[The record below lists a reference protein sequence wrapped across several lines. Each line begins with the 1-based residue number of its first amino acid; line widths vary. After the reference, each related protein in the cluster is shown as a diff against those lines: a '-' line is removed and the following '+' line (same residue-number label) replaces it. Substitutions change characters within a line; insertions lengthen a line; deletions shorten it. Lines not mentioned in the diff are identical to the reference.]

1 MAGDDQRP
9 EEIET
14 AAGADATAPTLA
26 EAANASSDGATLPV
40 VSPEAYR
47 VQGEVGRG
55 GMGRVVSA
63 TDRRLGR
70 PVAIKEL
77 HRDVAGGATR
87 FVREALVTARL
98 QHPSIVPVY
107 EAGRWPDGVPFYAMK
122 MVSGQS
128 LSLLIRA
135 RHTLSARLALLPH
148 VIAVAEAIAY
158 AHSQRIIHRD
168 LKPANVLVGPFGETV
183 VVDWGLAKDLS
194 RPSDEPATPASK
206 DPPAVAGASADS
218 TVVGTVLGTPHFMPP
233 EQARGEAVD
242 ERADVYALGAILYY
256 LLRGEPPHS
265 GKTANEALA
274 AVVSGAPEP
283 IETYVPDAP
292 QELCAIVRKAMSQV
306 REERYPTAAELAAD
320 LRRFETGQLVTV
332 HAYSTR
338 ELLARWVRRNR
349 TAVIVAAAL
358 GLGLATSLVV
368 GVAGVRREARLA
380 EAERDKARL
389 ETQKAEAINAFV
401 QDMLGSADPLEGSKD
416 VTVAEVLDRAGRR
429 AALELQKQPEIQA
442 AVQLTIAHS
451 EIGLGRLDKAEALA
465 REALA
470 TRRRVLGPR
479 TRDVAKALVEVGG
492 ALDQKGE
499 FKQAGTSFQEA
510 LGILEEL
517 GLGATLDAANVR
529 NDLASTYQYLGRN
542 ADAERLDREVLA
554 QKRTLL
560 ESDDP
565 ALAESL
571 NNLGVVVGQR
581 GEWAEAEK
589 LHREAL
595 AIMRKAHGPEHV
607 EVAAAMRTLAAVL
620 EAEKKFSEA
629 EPLYKES
636 LAQCTKLLGPTH
648 PDTAW
653 TLYNYAFMLRLEGKP
668 EEAAARA
675 RQVLALRGKTLPDTH
690 PMVAASQQVLGLSL
704 IDMGRPEAAE
714 PLLRESLALRRA
726 ALPGGHWLR
735 AVSES
740 VLGGCL
746 TRLGRYADAEPLL
759 ISGYESLR
767 SNPAVEREKV
777 NEARARLAAL
787 YAAWHKPAKARLL
800 QGAEG
805 AGPVGR

>member
-1 MAGDDQRP
+1 MPGDERRP
-9 EEIET
+9 EEVET
-14 AAGADATAPTLA
+14 AAAADAAAPTIAEAGRTTAPHA
-26 EAANASSDGATLPV
+26 SDAAGLPL
-40 VSPEAYR
+40 VSPEVYR
-47 VQGEVGRG
+47 LEGEIGRG
-55 GMGRVVSA
+55 GMGRIVSA
-63 TDRRLGR
+63 TDTRLGR

-77 HRDVAGGATR
+77 HRDLTGGATR

-128 LSLLIRA
+128 LSVLIRSG
-135 RHTLSARLALLPH
+135 HTLAARLALLPH

-168 LKPANVLVGPFGETV
+168 LKPANILVGPFGETV
-183 VVDWGLAKDLS
+183 VVDWGLAKDLA
-194 RPSDEPATPASK
+194 RPSEEPSTPAG
-206 DPPAVAGASADS
+206 ALRAAGASADS

-283 IETYVPDAP
+283 VESHVPDAP
-292 QELCAIVRKAMSQV
+292 HELCAIVRKAMSPA
-306 REERYPTAAELAAD
+306 REERYPTAGELAAD

-349 TAVIVAAAL
+349 MAVLVGGAL
-358 GLGLATSLVV
+358 GLGLAISLAL
-368 GVAGVRREARLA
+368 GVAGIRREARRA
-380 EAERDKARL
+380 EAERDRARL

-416 VTVAEVLDRAGRR
+416 VTVAEVLDRAAQR
-429 AALELQKQPEIQA
+429 AASELRKEPEIQA

-479 TRDVAKALVEVGG
+479 SRDVARALVEVGG
-492 ALDQKGE
+492 ALDQKG
-499 FKQAGTSFQEA
+499 QFQEA
-510 LGILEEL
+510 ATLFSQALEILDGL
-517 GLGATLDAANVR
+517 GLGATLDAANVK
-529 NDLASTYQYLGRN
+529 NDLASAYQYLGRN
-542 ADAERLDREVLA
+542 RDAERLHREVLA
-554 QKRTLL
+554 QKRALL
-560 ESDDP
+560 DSDDP
-565 ALAESL
+565 SLAESL

-581 GEWAEAEK
+581 GQWAEAEK

-595 AIMRKAHGPEHV
+595 AIMRKAHGSEHV

-620 EAEKKFSEA
+620 EARKKFAEA
-629 EPLYKES
+629 EPLYKEA

-668 EEAAARA
+668 SEAAARA

-690 PMVAASQQVLGLSL
+690 PMIAASQQVLGSSL
-704 IDMGRPEAAE
+704 LDMGRPEAAE
-714 PLLRESLALRRA
+714 PLLRDSLALRRS
-726 ALPGGHWLR
+726 ALPKGHWLI

-746 TRLGRYADAEPLL
+746 TRLGRFSQAEPLL
-759 ISGYESLR
+759 VSGYESLR
-767 SNPAVEREKV
+767 SNPAVEKEKID
-777 NEARARLAAL
+777 EARARLAAL
-787 YAAWHKPAKARLL
+787 YEAWHKPGKAASLK
-800 QGAEG
+800 GA
-805 AGPVGR
+805 AS